1 MGCAHGCARGC
12 ARESRQANAD
22 RDPVAIGDER
32 AIESLEKDIRSLHAS
47 AVQTRGDPLSG
58 SSSSG
63 SLMNGDAHVR
73 VESVSGIVI
82 EEEATPAD
90 ASPPDKQ
97 HWQIEF
103 DFAGLRVGPEGKL
116 KLDFAAPRVDA

>member
-82 EEEATPAD
+82 EEEATPAGT
-90 ASPPDKQ
+90 SPPDKQ